1 METVKDI
8 CQEWTRALL
17 ASGTVTALQI
27 DQLVMRAY
35 DKRRTDSE
43 SDHPSAR
50 RVAEYFTAEM
60 YAAWPLLTLFC
71 DLTWPWPADD
81 DGSWPDPLNPTPVEV
96 ARNAAMRRLLSAD
109 LRNPAGSE
117 LQAKPDASCTR

>member
-1 METVKDI
+1 METVNDI

-27 DQLVMRAY
+27 DQLVMRAD

-43 SDHPSAR
+43 SDHPAAR
-50 RVAEYFTAEM
+50 RVAIYFTSEM
-60 YAAWPLLTLFC
+60 YAALELERLFC

-81 DGSWPDPLNPTPVEV
+81 DGSWPDPLNPTAVEV
-96 ARNAAMRRLLSAD
+96 ARSAALRRLLSAN